1 MFKNSDSVAIL
12 GIGSN
17 TDILPL
23 SRDADF
29 IFQTEPVAVSI
40 RYVCGPGKEGLTTNW
55 YLLIVILGCS
65 TLWEQESRI
74 KVVMQNKTNL
84 INVVSL
90 V

>member
-40 RYVCGPGKEGLTTNW
+40 RYVCGPGKEGLTTN
-55 YLLIVILGCS
+55 
-65 TLWEQESRI
+65 
-74 KVVMQNKTNL
+74 
-84 INVVSL
+84 
-90 V
+90 